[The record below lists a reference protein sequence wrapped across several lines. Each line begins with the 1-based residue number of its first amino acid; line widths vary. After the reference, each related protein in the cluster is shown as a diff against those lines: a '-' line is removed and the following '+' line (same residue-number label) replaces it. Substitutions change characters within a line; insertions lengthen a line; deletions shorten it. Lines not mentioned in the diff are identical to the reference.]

1 MSTLNDAKLTLIP
14 SGYKSTKVYSV
25 KPTNGDGD
33 FTFARNGD
41 ASRLNPGLNIEQV
54 SSNVPRIN
62 HYSGGCPS
70 LLLENEA
77 QNLITYSEDF
87 SQWTNYSQGTGSSV
101 IITQNNSISPD
112 GQNNGTRIQCALNSG
127 NTTSDRSYI
136 KLGGFSG
143 TPFDCTKSLYVKN
156 NLNVEQTFFIGVNS
170 VADRVTLQ
178 VSNEWQRLSVEGGVL
193 NTEFRIGIIGD
204 SLNSDSIDIDIFG
217 CQLETGNLS
226 SYIKSNTG
234 SPTTRQKDQC
244 YDAGNSDLFNI
255 TEGSY
260 FIDIKPFSNSSF
272 YNISL
277 SDGSANNRISWQF
290 QNNNTQVRVRIVSG
304 STPVMNEP
312 ESVNFGSRNK
322 LCLTFKDNE
331 FKTYING
338 SLVNTQTSGN
348 IPTSLDRLSFAVYN
362 ATGNF
367 FEGEVYSVKIYDY
380 LLTETQA
387 IELTT

>member
-1 MSTLNDAKLTLIP
+1 MSTLNDAKFTLIP

-33 FTFARNGD
+33 FTFSRNGD

-54 SSNVPRIN
+54 SANVPRIN

-87 SQWTNYSQGTGSSV
+87 SQWTTNDNAVV
-101 IITQNNSISPD
+101 IDNNAISPD
-112 GQNNGTRIQCALNSG
+112 GNLNASLFTFDGTTNGRVEISTTVTNGSTLIYSIYLKNNNLSDTSQVWIGLD
-127 NTTSDRSYI
+127 TTSQ
-136 KLGGFSG
+136 GE
-143 TPFDCTKSLYVKN
+143 YV
-156 NLNVEQTFFIGVNS
+156 TI
-170 VADRVTLQ
+170 T
-178 VSNEWQRLSVEGGVL
+178 NEWQRFTTTQTANSS
-193 NTEFRIGIIGD
+193 TELPMVKTDETG
-204 SLNSDSIDIDIFG
+204 SIYAWG
-217 CQLETGNLS
+217 AQLEINNLT

-362 ATGNF
+362 TTGNF